1 MVFPV
6 VKYRCENWTIKK
18 AEDQRID
25 AFKLWCCRRLLR
37 VPWTARRSNQSI
49 LPLVAQSV
57 KSLPAMQE
65 TQVQSLGW
73 KDPLEKEMATHSVF
87 LPGEFHKQRR
97 LVGYSPWGHKESD
110 TTMWLTLDS
119 KEIKPVSLTGNQ
131 SWIFIRKTDAEV
143 EAPIHWPPD
152 AKSQHIRK
160 DPDAGRDRGQEKR
173 VTENEMVG

>member
-1 MVFPV
+1 MGSTITVDGDFSHKIKRHLLQGRKVMTNIDQILKSKDITLLTKVCIVKAMVFPV

-87 LPGEFHKQRR
+87 LPGEFHKQRS
-97 LVGYSPWGHKESD
+97 LVGYSP
-110 TTMWLTLDS
+110 
-119 KEIKPVSLTGNQ
+119 
-131 SWIFIRKTDAEV
+131 
-143 EAPIHWPPD
+143 
-152 AKSQHIRK
+152 
-160 DPDAGRDRGQEKR
+160 
-173 VTENEMVG
+173 

>member
-1 MVFPV
+1 MLAPCKKSYYKPREHIKKERHHFADKGP
-6 VKYRCENWTIKK
+6 YSQSDGFSNSHIGMLTIKK
-18 AEDQRID
+18 AECQRTD

-87 LPGEFHKQRR
+87 LPGKSHGQRS
-97 LVGYSPWGHKESD
+97 LVG
-110 TTMWLTLDS
+110 
-119 KEIKPVSLTGNQ
+119 
-131 SWIFIRKTDAEV
+131 
-143 EAPIHWPPD
+143 
-152 AKSQHIRK
+152 
-160 DPDAGRDRGQEKR
+160 
-173 VTENEMVG
+173 